1 MLVTDVQRGSPAARG
16 GVRSQDIIT
25 RINDTPVAMGGDV
38 RRVLRGLKPGDTVRL
53 NVVRPPDGARATLT
67 VRLGQTSS

>member
-1 MLVTDVQRGSPAARG
+1 
-16 GVRSQDIIT
+16 
-25 RINDTPVAMGGDV
+25 MGGDV

-53 NVVRPPDGARATLT
+53 NVVRPPDGARASLT